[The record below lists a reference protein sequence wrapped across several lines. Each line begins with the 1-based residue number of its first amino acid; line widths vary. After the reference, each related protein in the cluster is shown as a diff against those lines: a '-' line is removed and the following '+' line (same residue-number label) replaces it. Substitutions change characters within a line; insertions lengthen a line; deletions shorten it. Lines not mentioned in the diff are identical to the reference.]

1 MKRIKMMTNCFQGKL
16 ITFCGLDGVGK
27 STIIKML
34 VNYLS
39 PNYDVFLTKQ
49 PTDQVRSSR
58 IFRTYMD
65 SPDHDE
71 FDYRSLSLL
80 AASDRVQHTNRV
92 IRNELQNGKIV
103 ISDRYIYS
111 CIANLHARGYEKDKW
126 IYEITNHLICPDLSV
141 FLDIS
146 PDKAIDRVRRR
157 PDEKDK
163 YIDVELQYRLRKE
176 YKKLSSAV
184 KNGVLISTDQYLEQ
198 TFLEV
203 LESVQKIL

>member
-65 SPDHDE
+65 SPDHNE

-141 FLDIS
+141 FLDLP

>member
-34 VNYLS
+34 VDYLS

-141 FLDIS
+141 FLDLP

-184 KNGVLISTDQYLEQ
+184 KNGVLISTDQCLEQ